1 MSRKGENIYK
11 RKDGRW
17 EARYIK
23 EHRINGR
30 IHYGYCYGK
39 TYHEARDKVNQARYA
54 LMNDQLLPVRGKRNR
69 FADYCNEWLYLKRSS
84 VKPSTF
90 VKYTTILEKYI
101 KPDLGQYFSEAVS
114 EILVEQFS
122 YRLIHERGLSPKTVR
137 DILSVLHSILNYT
150 TKQNPLAKPVDI
162 VYPRQDRKEMR
173 VLTCEEQKRFTE
185 YLLQDMD
192 PCKFGVLLALLT
204 GLRIG
209 EVCALKW
216 EDISL
221 ENKVIFVRHTMQRL
235 KNLNPASEERTRIIT
250 GVPKSGRSVRII
262 PMNQDIEKLC
272 NKWRA
277 DDLEAYVLTGKAGYF
292 LEPRTLQ
299 YRMRQYTKDC
309 NLKNVHFHT
318 LRHSFAT
325 RCVEAGFEIRSLS
338 EILGHSST
346 RITLECYVHSSMNLK
361 RKNMEKLKIADT
373 VEKEFFNKPSKT
385 AVREE
390 RTVEFT
396 RIAGK
401 LSQSIVLCE
410 RAEIPA
416 WTCNEQCLFLTAI
429 AYKKEV

>member
-90 VKYTTILEKYI
+90 VKCTTILEKYI
-101 KPDLGQYFSEAVS
+101 RPDLGQYFSEAVS

-122 YRLIHERGLSPKTVR
+122 YRLVHERGLSPKTVR

-373 VEKEFFNKPSKT
+373 VEKEFPG
-385 AVREE
+385 A
-390 RTVEFT
+390 
-396 RIAGK
+396 
-401 LSQSIVLCE
+401 
-410 RAEIPA
+410 
-416 WTCNEQCLFLTAI
+416 
-429 AYKKEV
+429 

>member
-1 MSRKGENIYK
+1 MWCPKKDTIRRQCHRQRIKDRRIKTLICEQTIRFSITGGKINEQKRRKHLQKKRRTMGSQIYQRASDK
-11 RKDGRW
+11 RKDTLW
-17 EARYIK
+17 
-23 EHRINGR
+23 
-30 IHYGYCYGK
+30 
-39 TYHEARDKVNQARYA
+39 
-54 LMNDQLLPVRGKRNR
+54 LLLRKNIC

-373 VEKEFFNKPSKT
+373 VEKEFPG
-385 AVREE
+385 A
-390 RTVEFT
+390 
-396 RIAGK
+396 
-401 LSQSIVLCE
+401 
-410 RAEIPA
+410 
-416 WTCNEQCLFLTAI
+416 
-429 AYKKEV
+429 

>member
-150 TKQNPLAKPVDI
+150 TKQNPLAKSVDI
-162 VYPRQDRKEMR
+162 VYPRQDQKEMR

-185 YLLQDMD
+185 YLLRDMD

-209 EVCALKW
+209 EVCALK
-216 EDISL
+216 
-221 ENKVIFVRHTMQRL
+221 
-235 KNLNPASEERTRIIT
+235 
-250 GVPKSGRSVRII
+250 
-262 PMNQDIEKLC
+262 
-272 NKWRA
+272 
-277 DDLEAYVLTGKAGYF
+277 
-292 LEPRTLQ
+292 
-299 YRMRQYTKDC
+299 
-309 NLKNVHFHT
+309 
-318 LRHSFAT
+318 
-325 RCVEAGFEIRSLS
+325 
-338 EILGHSST
+338 
-346 RITLECYVHSSMNLK
+346 
-361 RKNMEKLKIADT
+361 
-373 VEKEFFNKPSKT
+373 
-385 AVREE
+385 
-390 RTVEFT
+390 
-396 RIAGK
+396 
-401 LSQSIVLCE
+401 
-410 RAEIPA
+410 
-416 WTCNEQCLFLTAI
+416 
-429 AYKKEV
+429 

>member
-1 MSRKGENIYK
+1 MAVSETKQRETIHFCKIYN
-11 RKDGRW
+11 DP
-17 EARYIK
+17 
-23 EHRINGR
+23 
-30 IHYGYCYGK
+30 GK
-39 TYHEARDKVNQARYA
+39 IYQA
-54 LMNDQLLPVRGKRNR
+54 
-69 FADYCNEWLYLKRSS
+69 
-84 VKPSTF
+84 
-90 VKYTTILEKYI
+90 
-101 KPDLGQYFSEAVS
+101 DLGQYFSEAVS

-122 YRLIHERGLSPKTVR
+122 YRLVHERGLSPKTVR

-373 VEKEFFNKPSKT
+373 VEKEFPG
-385 AVREE
+385 A
-390 RTVEFT
+390 
-396 RIAGK
+396 
-401 LSQSIVLCE
+401 
-410 RAEIPA
+410 
-416 WTCNEQCLFLTAI
+416 
-429 AYKKEV
+429 

>member
-23 EHRINGR
+23 
-30 IHYGYCYGK
+30 
-39 TYHEARDKVNQARYA
+39 
-54 LMNDQLLPVRGKRNR
+54 
-69 FADYCNEWLYLKRSS
+69 
-84 VKPSTF
+84 
-90 VKYTTILEKYI
+90 
-101 KPDLGQYFSEAVS
+101 PDLGQYFSEAIS

-150 TKQNPLAKPVDI
+150 TKQNPLAKSVDI
-162 VYPRQDRKEMR
+162 VYPRQDQKEMR

-185 YLLQDMD
+185 YLLRDMD

-250 GVPKSGRSVRII
+250 GVPKSGRSVRMI

-277 DDLEAYVLTGKAGYF
+277 DDPEAYVLTGKAGYF

-309 NLKNVHFHT
+309 DLKNVHFHT

-373 VEKEFFNKPSKT
+373 VEKEFPG
-385 AVREE
+385 A
-390 RTVEFT
+390 
-396 RIAGK
+396 
-401 LSQSIVLCE
+401 
-410 RAEIPA
+410 
-416 WTCNEQCLFLTAI
+416 
-429 AYKKEV
+429 

>member
-1 MSRKGENIYK
+1 MSLKLLIADDEYFIRQRIKKIIPWEKLNLIFAGEAENGQQVIDHLEK
-11 RKDGRW
+11 EPVDLLLLDIKMPQMNGI
-17 EARYIK
+17 ETARYIK

-101 KPDLGQYFSEAVS
+101 KPDLGQYFSEAIS

-277 DDLEAYVLTGKAGYF
+277 DDPEAYVLTGKAGYF

-309 NLKNVHFHT
+309 DLKNVHFHT

-373 VEKEFFNKPSKT
+373 VEKEFPG
-385 AVREE
+385 A
-390 RTVEFT
+390 
-396 RIAGK
+396 
-401 LSQSIVLCE
+401 
-410 RAEIPA
+410 
-416 WTCNEQCLFLTAI
+416 
-429 AYKKEV
+429 

>member
-39 TYHEARDKVNQARYA
+39 TYHEVRDKVNQARYA

-122 YRLIHERGLSPKTVR
+122 YRLVHERGLSPKTVR

-150 TKQNPLAKPVDI
+150 AKQNPLAKPVDI

-185 YLLQDMD
+185 YLLRDMD
-192 PCKFGVLLALLT
+192 PCKFGVLREYET
-204 GLRIG
+204 
-209 EVCALKW
+209 
-216 EDISL
+216 
-221 ENKVIFVRHTMQRL
+221 F
-235 KNLNPASEERTRIIT
+235 
-250 GVPKSGRSVRII
+250 SV
-262 PMNQDIEKLC
+262 K
-272 NKWRA
+272 
-277 DDLEAYVLTGKAGYF
+277 
-292 LEPRTLQ
+292 
-299 YRMRQYTKDC
+299 
-309 NLKNVHFHT
+309 
-318 LRHSFAT
+318 
-325 RCVEAGFEIRSLS
+325 
-338 EILGHSST
+338 
-346 RITLECYVHSSMNLK
+346 
-361 RKNMEKLKIADT
+361 
-373 VEKEFFNKPSKT
+373 
-385 AVREE
+385 
-390 RTVEFT
+390 
-396 RIAGK
+396 
-401 LSQSIVLCE
+401 
-410 RAEIPA
+410 
-416 WTCNEQCLFLTAI
+416 
-429 AYKKEV
+429 

>member
-1 MSRKGENIYK
+1 MRCPKKDTIRRQCHRQRIKDRRIKTLICEQTIRFGITGGKINEQKRRKHLQKKRRTMGSQIYQGASDK
-11 RKDGRW
+11 RKDTLWLLLR
-17 EARYIK
+17 
-23 EHRINGR
+23 
-30 IHYGYCYGK
+30 K

-101 KPDLGQYFSEAVS
+101 KPDLGQYFSEAIS

-150 TKQNPLAKPVDI
+150 TKQNPLAKSVDI
-162 VYPRQDRKEMR
+162 VYPRQDQKEMR

-185 YLLQDMD
+185 YLLRDMD

-250 GVPKSGRSVRII
+250 GVPKSGRSVRMI

-277 DDLEAYVLTGKAGYF
+277 DDPEAYVLTGKAGYF

-309 NLKNVHFHT
+309 DLKNVHFHT

-373 VEKEFFNKPSKT
+373 VEKEFPG
-385 AVREE
+385 A
-390 RTVEFT
+390 
-396 RIAGK
+396 
-401 LSQSIVLCE
+401 
-410 RAEIPA
+410 
-416 WTCNEQCLFLTAI
+416 
-429 AYKKEV
+429 

>member
-137 DILSVLHSILNYT
+137 DILSVLHSILNYAA
-150 TKQNPLAKPVDI
+150 KQNPLAKPVDI

-204 GLRIG
+204 GLRI
-209 EVCALKW
+209 L
-216 EDISL
+216 
-221 ENKVIFVRHTMQRL
+221 
-235 KNLNPASEERTRIIT
+235 
-250 GVPKSGRSVRII
+250 
-262 PMNQDIEKLC
+262 
-272 NKWRA
+272 
-277 DDLEAYVLTGKAGYF
+277 
-292 LEPRTLQ
+292 
-299 YRMRQYTKDC
+299 
-309 NLKNVHFHT
+309 
-318 LRHSFAT
+318 
-325 RCVEAGFEIRSLS
+325 
-338 EILGHSST
+338 
-346 RITLECYVHSSMNLK
+346 
-361 RKNMEKLKIADT
+361 
-373 VEKEFFNKPSKT
+373 
-385 AVREE
+385 
-390 RTVEFT
+390 
-396 RIAGK
+396 
-401 LSQSIVLCE
+401 
-410 RAEIPA
+410 
-416 WTCNEQCLFLTAI
+416 
-429 AYKKEV
+429 

>member
-122 YRLIHERGLSPKTVR
+122 YRLVHERGLSPKTVR

-250 GVPKSGRSVRII
+250 GVPKSGRSVRMI

-277 DDLEAYVLTGKAGYF
+277 DDLEDDQEQYDQTKNDQAFNTFCSYHKISHIANGNYNFRNIISNLNGKSLSSGNGLICYCSGSLGGIEIGDRIFICLGIF
-292 LEPRTLQ
+292 LYKDRSTCADRRTLL
-299 YRMRQYTKDC
+299 RDRICNRSDWEVRCLLGFIHDHCSHPEERRKNKSQYTDQC
-309 NLKNVHFHT
+309 AYH
-318 LRHSFAT
+318 
-325 RCVEAGFEIRSLS
+325 
-338 EILGHSST
+338 
-346 RITLECYVHSSMNLK
+346 
-361 RKNMEKLKIADT
+361 
-373 VEKEFFNKPSKT
+373 NKMYDK
-385 AVREE
+385 
-390 RTVEFT
+390 F
-396 RIAGK
+396 
-401 LSQSIVLCE
+401 QY
-410 RAEIPA
+410 
-416 WTCNEQCLFLTAI
+416 F
-429 AYKKEV
+429 

>member
-11 RKDGRW
+11 RKDGLW

-150 TKQNPLAKPVDI
+150 AKQNPLAKPVDI

-235 KNLNPASEERTRIIT
+235 KNLNPTGEERTRIIT
-250 GVPKSGRSVRII
+250 GVPKSGRSVRMI

-277 DDLEAYVLTGKAGYF
+277 DDPEAYVLTGKAGYF

-309 NLKNVHFHT
+309 DLKNVHFHT

-325 RCVEAGFEIRSLS
+325 RCEEAGFEIRSLS

-361 RKNMEKLKIADT
+361 RKNMEKLKIADA
-373 VEKEFFNKPSKT
+373 VEKEFPG
-385 AVREE
+385 A
-390 RTVEFT
+390 
-396 RIAGK
+396 
-401 LSQSIVLCE
+401 
-410 RAEIPA
+410 
-416 WTCNEQCLFLTAI
+416 
-429 AYKKEV
+429 

>member
-1 MSRKGENIYK
+1 MVSEKGHYSPSVSSSEDKRPANKTLICEQTIRFGITGGKINEQKGETFTK
-11 RKDGRW
+11 KDGRW

-101 KPDLGQYFSEAVS
+101 RPDLGQYFSEAVS

-150 TKQNPLAKPVDI
+150 AKQNPLAKPVDI

-250 GVPKSGRSVRII
+250 GVPKSGRSVRMI

-373 VEKEFFNKPSKT
+373 VEKEFPG
-385 AVREE
+385 A
-390 RTVEFT
+390 
-396 RIAGK
+396 
-401 LSQSIVLCE
+401 
-410 RAEIPA
+410 
-416 WTCNEQCLFLTAI
+416 
-429 AYKKEV
+429 

>member
-209 EVCALKW
+209 E
-216 EDISL
+216 
-221 ENKVIFVRHTMQRL
+221 
-235 KNLNPASEERTRIIT
+235 
-250 GVPKSGRSVRII
+250 GVPKSGRSVRMI

-373 VEKEFFNKPSKT
+373 VEKEFPG
-385 AVREE
+385 A
-390 RTVEFT
+390 
-396 RIAGK
+396 
-401 LSQSIVLCE
+401 
-410 RAEIPA
+410 
-416 WTCNEQCLFLTAI
+416 
-429 AYKKEV
+429 

>member
-54 LMNDQLLPVRGKRNR
+54 LMNAQLLPVRGKRNR

-216 EDISL
+216 EDVDFAQ
-221 ENKVIFVRHTMQRL
+221 KTVIVKHTV
-235 KNLNPASEERTRIIT
+235 
-250 GVPKSGRSVRII
+250 G
-262 PMNQDIEKLC
+262 
-272 NKWRA
+272 
-277 DDLEAYVLTGKAGYF
+277 
-292 LEPRTLQ
+292 
-299 YRMRQYTKDC
+299 
-309 NLKNVHFHT
+309 
-318 LRHSFAT
+318 
-325 RCVEAGFEIRSLS
+325 
-338 EILGHSST
+338 
-346 RITLECYVHSSMNLK
+346 
-361 RKNMEKLKIADT
+361 
-373 VEKEFFNKPSKT
+373 
-385 AVREE
+385 
-390 RTVEFT
+390 
-396 RIAGK
+396 RIAPEK
-401 LSQSIVLCE
+401 SQSC
-410 RAEIPA
+410 
-416 WTCNEQCLFLTAI
+416 
-429 AYKKEV
+429 K

>member
-39 TYHEARDKVNQARYA
+39 TYHEVRDKVNQARYA

-101 KPDLGQYFSEAVS
+101 KPDLGQYFSEAIS

-150 TKQNPLAKPVDI
+150 TKQNPLAKSVDI

-185 YLLQDMD
+185 YLLRDMD

-250 GVPKSGRSVRII
+250 GVPKSGRSVRMI

-309 NLKNVHFHT
+309 DLKNVHFHT

-361 RKNMEKLKIADT
+361 RKNMEKLNRGKRISGSLSFFINRQKPPS
-373 VEKEFFNKPSKT
+373 EKKEPLNLH
-385 AVREE
+385 
-390 RTVEFT
+390 
-396 RIAGK
+396 G
-401 LSQSIVLCE
+401 SQGIFHRVLCS
-410 RAEIPA
+410 AK
-416 WTCNEQCLFLTAI
+416 EQKYRHGHVMSSACF
-429 AYKKEV
+429 

>member
-1 MSRKGENIYK
+1 MSLKLLIADDEYFIRQRIKKIIPWEKLNLTFAGEAENGQQVIDHLEK
-11 RKDGRW
+11 EPVDLLLLDIKMPQMNGI
-17 EARYIK
+17 ETARYIK

-101 KPDLGQYFSEAVS
+101 RPDLGQYFSEAVS

-122 YRLIHERGLSPKTVR
+122 YRLVHERGLSPKTVR

-373 VEKEFFNKPSKT
+373 VEKEFPG
-385 AVREE
+385 A
-390 RTVEFT
+390 
-396 RIAGK
+396 
-401 LSQSIVLCE
+401 
-410 RAEIPA
+410 
-416 WTCNEQCLFLTAI
+416 
-429 AYKKEV
+429 